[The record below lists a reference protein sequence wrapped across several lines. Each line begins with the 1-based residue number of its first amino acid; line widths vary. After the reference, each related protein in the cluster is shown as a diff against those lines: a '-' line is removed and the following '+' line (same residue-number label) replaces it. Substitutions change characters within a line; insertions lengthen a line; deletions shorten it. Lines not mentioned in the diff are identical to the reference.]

1 MRVAVRAGSLKP
13 AVCSFRPSERTH
25 TNPSE
30 RRTLPFLP
38 RSRATN
44 PAERRRMRPSG
55 LTAST
60 PSEASFAGG
69 RGERTRGTANVRFF
83 VAGTAAMVLVTA
95 PSGPDR
101 PRPQPSRPCAH
112 ADCTEPAWL
121 SLSETRGC
129 PAPGGQQCSDTLP
142 DETRGLLDPGKHTV
156 GRVLSVS
163 RFALT
168 STSRSWS
175 TPTQLG
181 NRLSSTW

>member
-25 TNPSE
+25 TNPRE

-129 PAPGGQQCSDTLP
+129 PRPADSSVQ
-142 DETRGLLDPGKHTV
+142 TRSQTRRAVCWIPANTV
-156 GRVLSVS
+156 GRVLSIS